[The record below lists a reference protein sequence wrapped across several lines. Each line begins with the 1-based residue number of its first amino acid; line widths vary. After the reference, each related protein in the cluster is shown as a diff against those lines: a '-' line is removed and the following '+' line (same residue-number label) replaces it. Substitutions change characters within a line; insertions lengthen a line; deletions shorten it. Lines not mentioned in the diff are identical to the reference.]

1 MDIKF
6 FSGFSKRYNSTKVP
20 LVADATKTYTGYL
33 KEPCS
38 ITNPVFRVERPLSD
52 ATPYS
57 YTYAYI
63 GNFGRWYFVNDWIWV
78 DGLWECHLTEDVLAT
93 YKTQIGNSSEYVLR
107 TDSTSDYNGAI
118 SDMMYPATT
127 DFSIEKVPIQNPFTE
142 ILSDGTYIV
151 GIISGDQTDS
161 VGAITYYAMDSTEFG
176 NLKSKLFSDDNLEI
190 MGIIDSGGASIADV
204 SQEVV
209 KTMYNPYQYI
219 ASCLWFPI
227 EKTDIPGSAQTTIKI
242 GWWPYNLSGKRLST
256 QAGLFR
262 EVSTELPV
270 HPQSTRGK
278 YLNYAP
284 YTRMTLYGKF
294 GSIPIDT
301 SYLEIGHYLIGEY
314 YVDYITGECVY
325 IVYASEFSTGIGR
338 VEITKTTFL
347 IGVPI
352 QIAQVGT
359 DYLGTISNA
368 LSSVSNGIA
377 GGVHGLLTSGPVGA
391 ITGAVASVSSGIYN
405 TIDSAMPQL
414 VTSGANGSFANSQF
428 STVLIII
435 HFRIAEEDL
444 HHKGRPLCDTR
455 QLQNLSGFV
464 MCAEGEIELNCLD
477 EERRMIAEYLTSGF
491 FME

>member
-1 MDIKF
+1 MDINF
-6 FSGFSKRYNSTKVP
+6 FSGFSKKYNSTKVP
-20 LVADATKTYTGYL
+20 LVADATKTYSGYL

-38 ITNPVFRVERPLSD
+38 ITKPVFRVERPLSD
-52 ATPYS
+52 AAPYS

-63 GNFGRWYFVNDWIWV
+63 GNFGRWYFVNDWIWA
-78 DGLWECHLTEDVLAT
+78 DGVWECHLTEDVLAT

-118 SDMMYPATT
+118 SDMVYPATT
-127 DFSIEKVPIQNPFTE
+127 DFSIEKVPIQNPFIET
-142 ILSDGTYIV
+142 LSDGTYIV
-151 GIISGDQTDS
+151 GIISGDQADS
-161 VGAITYYAMDSTEFG
+161 IGAITYYAMSSTEFG
-176 NLKSKLFSDDNLEI
+176 NLKSTLFSDSNLEL

-204 SQEVV
+204 SQEVL

-227 EKTDIPGSAQTTIKI
+227 EKTDISGTAQTTIKI
-242 GWWPYNLSGKRLST
+242 GWWSYTLSGKRLDT
-256 QAGLFR
+256 QTDLIQ

-284 YTRMTLYGKF
+284 YTKMTLYGKF
-294 GSIPIDT
+294 GSLPIDT
-301 SYLEIGHYLIGEY
+301 SFLEIGHYLIGEY
-314 YVDYITGECVY
+314 FVDYITGECVY
-325 IVYASEFSTGIGR
+325 IVYASEYSSGIGR
-338 VEITKTTFL
+338 VEVAKTTFL

-352 QIAQVGT
+352 QIAQIGT
-359 DYLGTISNA
+359 DYLGT
-368 LSSVSNGIA
+368 
-377 GGVHGLLTSGPVGA
+377 
-391 ITGAVASVSSGIYN
+391 VASIASSTANAVGQAMRFDFGGAAATEINGIYN
-405 TIDSAMPQL
+405 SLNASMPQL
-414 VTSGANGSFANSQF
+414 MTTGANGSFATSQL

-464 MCAEGEIELNCLD
+464 LCAEGEIDLNCLD
-477 EERRMIAEYLTSGF
+477 EERRMISEYLTSGF